1 MEEDDK
7 IKSIFAGFSP
17 ELSSD
22 FIFMKELERRIE
34 SVEIVKRHMAR
45 TKRRNKA
52 AIVIA
57 SAVGFI
63 VGFLFSL
70 SMPYITRAVSDWQ
83 LTLPDTSGLNMIA
96 DNMVLLT
103 WLIIGATSCLIA
115 LNSYELSLS
124 IIKNRG
130 RRHD

>member
-7 IKSIFAGFSP
+7 IKNIFAGFSP

-52 AIVIA
+52 AIAIA
-57 SAVGFI
+57 AAVGFI

-70 SMPYITRAVSDWQ
+70 AMPYITRAIADWQ

-96 DNMVLLT
+96 DNIVLLT
-103 WLIIGATSCLIA
+103 WLIIGVTSCVIA

-124 IIKNRG
+124 IIKSRE